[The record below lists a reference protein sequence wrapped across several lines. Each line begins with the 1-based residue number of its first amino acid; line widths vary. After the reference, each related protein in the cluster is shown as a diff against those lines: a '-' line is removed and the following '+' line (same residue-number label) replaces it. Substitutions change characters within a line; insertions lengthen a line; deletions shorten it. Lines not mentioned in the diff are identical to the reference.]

1 MKKILT
7 RVSRRVLLATTYGVG
22 TLVFVSSL
30 LGLMFLLWLL
40 VLPEERVIYLGYSSV
55 FLFVIVVVTFVA
67 GRDFERKTL
76 LGRPIG
82 VEGLTTPGTWLPQSE
97 GLFRILNKHEL
108 GKGLAMGIFLKVG
121 DIELAMG
128 APEKAQIRK
137 LFCVIA
143 QTELIPSEPR
153 FVRLTYDQ
161 RSHLTLSV
169 LPEQNPEIN

>member
-7 RVSRRVLLATTYGVG
+7 LVSRRAILTTTYGLG
-22 TLVFVSSL
+22 ALLFLASL
-30 LGLMFLLWLL
+30 FGIMFLLWLL
-40 VLPEERVIYLGYSSV
+40 TLPEERVIYFGYSSV
-55 FLFVIVVVTFVA
+55 FLLVIIVVAFFT
-67 GRDFERKTL
+67 GRDFERLLL

-82 VEGLTTPGTWLPQSE
+82 LEGLTTPGTWLPQSE
-97 GLFRILNKHEL
+97 GLFRILNKHEM
-108 GKGLAMGIFLKVG
+108 GKGSAMGIFLRVE
-121 DIELAMG
+121 DIQLAVG
-128 APEKAQIRK
+128 APQKAQTRQ

-169 LPEQNPEIN
+169 LPEQNPEVN